1 MALDSVTPQ
10 RGFPNFNSL
19 TYPKTVVGLPVVT
32 TATTPVTGTVAQ
44 LLGGLLAIDT
54 QDAGTWTTPTA
65 ALISAAVPGVAVG
78 VSFEVDIINYGDATL
93 TIGLGTGVTK
103 VTIATVAAVLTIVT
117 LASKRLRFVCT
128 AVTNGSDPASA
139 DAWVVYAFGSTA
151 AAVA

>member
-1 MALDSVTPQ
+1 MPLNSYTPNQ
-10 RGFPNFNSL
+10 GFQDFSTL
-19 TYPKTVVGLPVVT
+19 TYPTTVVGLPVVT

-44 LLGGLLAIDT
+44 LLGGLLAVDC

-65 ALISAAVPGVAVG
+65 ALINAAIPGARVG
-78 VSFEVDIINYGDATL
+78 LSFEVDVINYGDTTL

-128 AVTNGSDPASA
+128 GVVNGSDPTST